1 MADGPFGRQVRAGPV
16 GASSLAGEPDR
27 QQQPVS
33 VTGPQVDVEHLVHPL
48 DPRPGKVWNEAGRL
62 AESKLDE
69 PGRHLCGV
77 DRLKPE
83 AGRDRYHRQLRQLSD
98 HCQHRVVELG
108 AGGQVLSVMGF
119 TVTHSKIVAIDVLY
133 DPDRLADL
141 DLAVLD

>member
-77 DRLKPE
+77 DRLKSP
-83 AGRDRYHRQLRQLSD
+83 DPVHRALDSL
-98 HCQHRVVELG
+98 
-108 AGGQVLSVMGF
+108 AGGQIADRELDAILGL
-119 TVTHSKIVAIDVLY
+119 VAA
-133 DPDRLADL
+133 PTEHPH
-141 DLAVLD
+141 LAVGLAQERHDEAPERAGATGDQN